1 MVCPV
6 TYLDIS
12 LAKNNAVSATSSGVP
27 PLLNGIVFN
36 HSSLASSG
44 IWFVMSVMMKPG
56 AIQLALML
64 RDPISL
70 AIDLAR
76 PIIPAFDAE

>member
-1 MVCPV
+1 M
-6 TYLDIS
+6 
-12 LAKNNAVSATSSGVP
+12 SATSSGVP
-27 PLLNGIVFN
+27 PRFKGMIFIQ
-36 HSSLASSG
+36 SALASSE

-64 RDPISL
+64 REPISL
-70 AIDLAR
+70 AIDFAR